1 LPGFRKA
8 AATGYGYFLP
18 KFQPT
23 MKNSILILAGAAAL
37 SLASC
42 SQEKT
47 TETSTTTTTGTE
59 GTAMSGADMD
69 AMAEAR
75 AQRIADRMVADMK
88 ITDEATKTKIRTV
101 YVNRYRQM
109 GDVRSKYTTDTTGM
123 AAAVREA
130 NAATD
135 AEFRTIF
142 SDPAQYRTYET
153 SRNTYYEMENEDMSM
168 SDVGMNSSDMS
179 SGSTSGSGT
188 TSSTS
193 GSTSGSGNMSGSAS
207 GTMSNDGGKVKI
219 KSDGDVKIK
228 DAQGNKLKVDGDDGT
243 VKSKPENGNKTKIE

>member
-1 LPGFRKA
+1 
-8 AATGYGYFLP
+8 
-18 KFQPT
+18 
-23 MKNSILILAGAAAL
+23 MKNSLLLLAGAAAL
-37 SLASC
+37 SLTSC

-47 TETSTTTTTGTE
+47 TETTTATETTTTTS
-59 GTAMSGADMD
+59 AADMD

-88 ITDEATKTKIRTV
+88 IADAGTRDRIRTV
-101 YVNRYRQM
+101 YVNRYRTM
-109 GDVRSKYTTDTTGM
+109 GDVRSRYTTDTTGM

-168 SDVGMNSSDMS
+168 SDGGMNSSDMS

-243 VKSKPENGNKTKIE
+243 VKAKPENGSKTKIE